1 MSKYKE
7 VDEQMEKFAE
17 YYILTGG
24 NALESARLAEYDKPL
39 SASKHLT
46 EEDSPVWELINRFN
60 DNLKHTGIMG
70 ALECRKKMSDIARGK
85 ATATVPMLIGVGEG
99 CSEVIDVEV
108 TPTITEQLN
117 ALKIIGKWCGLDKG
131 VNSESQA
138 NGLVVQIVGEEQLE
152 D

>member
-24 NALESARLAEYDKPL
+24 NALESARLAEYEKPL

-46 EEDSPVWELINRFN
+46 EENSPVWELINRFN

-70 ALECRKKMSDIARGK
+70 AVECRKRMSDIARGK
-85 ATATVPMLIGVGEG
+85 ATATVPMLVGVGDG

-108 TPTITEQLN
+108 TPTIAEQMA
-117 ALKIIGKWCGLDKG
+117 ALKTIGKWCGLDKG
-131 VNSESQA
+131 VNSESQTS
-138 NGLVVQIVGEEQLE
+138 GLVVQIMGEENLE